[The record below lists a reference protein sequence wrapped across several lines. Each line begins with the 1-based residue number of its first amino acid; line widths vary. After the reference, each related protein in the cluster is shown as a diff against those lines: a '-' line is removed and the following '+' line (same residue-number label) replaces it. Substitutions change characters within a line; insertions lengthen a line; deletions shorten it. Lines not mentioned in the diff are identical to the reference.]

1 MKPGV
6 LRRWV
11 GGGLVAAL
19 LMSAPRASMAES
31 LALTQ
36 WDFARD
42 PALSAGDKLHREL
55 QSFRYMSYFLRS
67 NTTARQ
73 EQLARSLRL
82 LEEID
87 AEHSRDVR
95 LRFDLGALLLLAG
108 DEKRAAT
115 VLEGALAAAPDHPSA
130 IDAYWSLAIAYVKL
144 GRFDDEIDAY
154 EEFLRRATS
163 AEQRV
168 RALCN
173 RAESQI
179 RREKLGEA
187 LRDYRES
194 LILQPEDVLCRWG
207 FAVALDRSGDA
218 PAAMAESK
226 TAITFDPLDQALSNP
241 GVFFLPAY
249 ERFWYEGLGAM
260 ARAQQI
266 DDPATSVLWWDAAV
280 VKWAGYLSFA
290 PADDRWVPLAK
301 AHQASCQRRADE
313 AKKAA
318 QRLAKGRKRM
328 SVDDDASRDGLDM
341 RKRPAPPPRPPNPS
355 LRPSPFPP
363 VPPTP

>member
-1 MKPGV
+1 MGSF
-6 LRRWV
+6 RRWV
-11 GGGLVAAL
+11 AKGMLAAL
-19 LMSAPRASMAES
+19 LASAPRALLAES

-42 PALSAGDKLHREL
+42 PALAAGDKLHREL

-67 NTTARQ
+67 NTTSRQ
-73 EQLARSLRL
+73 EQLGRSLRL

-95 LRFDLGALLLLAG
+95 LRFDLGALLLLGG
-108 DEKRAAT
+108 DEKRAAS
-115 VLEGALAAAPDHPSA
+115 VLEGALAMAPDHPSA
-130 IDAYWSLAIAYVKL
+130 IDAYWSLAIAYVKI
-144 GRFDDEIDAY
+144 GRYDDEIDAY

-163 AEQRV
+163 PDQRV

-179 RREKLGEA
+179 RRERLGDA

-194 LILQPEDVLCRWG
+194 LLLQPDDVLCRWG
-207 FAVALDRSGDA
+207 YAVALDRTGDA
-218 PAAMAESK
+218 PAAMTEAT

-241 GVFFLPAY
+241 GVFFLPTY

-301 AHQASCQRRADE
+301 AHQASCQRRVE
-313 AKKAA
+313 QAKKAA
-318 QRLAKGRKRM
+318 QRLAKGRKRVP
-328 SVDDDASRDGLDM
+328 VDDDDAHNPGDI
-341 RKRPAPPPRPPNPS
+341 RKRPTTPARPGSPS
-355 LRPSPFPP
+355 LKLSPFPP
-363 VPPTP
+363 GPPTP

>member
-1 MKPGV
+1 V
-6 LRRWV
+6 ATLAVV
-11 GGGLVAAL
+11 G
-19 LMSAPRASMAES
+19 PRAASANSHSPTVWECAQDPK
-31 LALTQ
+31 LA
-36 WDFARD
+36 
-42 PALSAGDKLHREL
+42 AGDKIHREL
-55 QSFRYMSYFLRS
+55 QGLRYISSYLRPNS
-67 NTTARQ
+67 VTRQ

-87 AEHSRDVR
+87 AEHSSDFR
-95 LRFDLGALLLLAG
+95 LRFDLGALLSLLG

-115 VLEGALAAAPDHPSA
+115 VLENAIALAPDHPSA
-130 IDAYWSLAIAYVKL
+130 VDAYWSLAIAYVKL

-154 EEFLRRATS
+154 EEFLRRSTAPY
-163 AEQRV
+163 QRA

-179 RREKLGEA
+179 RRDKLGDA

-194 LILQPEDVLCRWG
+194 LVLQPEDVLCHWG
-207 FAVALDRSGDA
+207 YAVALDRSGDA
-218 PAAMAESK
+218 PGGMVEAK
-226 TAITFDPLDQALSNP
+226 TAITFDPLDQELSNP

-280 VKWAGYLSFA
+280 VKWAGYLAFA
-290 PADDRWVPLAK
+290 PADDRWAALAK
-301 AHQASCQRRADE
+301 AHQVSCQRRVEE

-318 QRLAKGRKRM
+318 LRLAKGRRRVA
-328 SVDDDASRDGLDM
+328 VDDDGSHAPTDPLKPPHPAS
-341 RKRPAPPPRPPNPS
+341 KPAA
-355 LRPSPFPP
+355 P
-363 VPPTP
+363 VFKLPLHP

>member
-1 MKPGV
+1 VGV
-6 LRRWV
+6 VTRWV
-11 GGGLVAAL
+11 GSGILAAS
-19 LMSAPRASMAES
+19 LMSLPRASSAES
-31 LALTQ
+31 QALTQ

-42 PALSAGDKLHREL
+42 PALAAGDKLHREL

-67 NTTARQ
+67 NSTSRQ
-73 EQLARSLRL
+73 EQLVRSLRL

-108 DEKRAAT
+108 DEKRAAG
-115 VLEGALAAAPDHPSA
+115 VLQSALAAAPDHPSA

-163 AEQRV
+163 PDQRV

-173 RAESQI
+173 RAESQL
-179 RREKLGEA
+179 RRERLGDA

-194 LILQPEDVLCRWG
+194 LVLQPDDVLCHWG
-207 FAVALDRSGDA
+207 YAVALDRSGDA
-218 PAAMAESK
+218 PAAMGEAK
-226 TAITFDPLDQALSNP
+226 TAITYDPLDQALSNP

-260 ARAQQI
+260 ARALQI

-280 VKWAGYLSFA
+280 VKWAGYLAFA

-301 AHQASCQRRADE
+301 AHQASCQRRVDE

-318 QRLAKGRKRM
+318 RRLAKGRRR
-328 SVDDDASRDGLDM
+328 VAVDDDDASDPSGRG
-341 RKRPAPPPRPPNPS
+341 KRPPARPPNPS
-355 LRPSPFPP
+355 LNVSPFPP
-363 VPPTP
+363 VPLP